1 MNLKI
6 MKAPYLAV
14 MEWEVEEGKLDEAA
28 KIWINS
34 KVSNFFENSVLYK
47 GLTKNSLVVLY
58 EVTNFSVIQ
67 QFVESDEFKQF
78 VKAQAK
84 YMQSDFHQSIVGLVE
99 DVIRRKQL
107 IPKTKYMQLR
117 SIEVPL
123 SDIDSYLE
131 WRKRRI
137 FEFVKRNDKV
147 TVNAVNPG
155 AVQSLL
161 WKETINQIL
170 ASGKKELQFLTDPHL
185 KLVQP
190 EDVARAVLYLA
201 DEKNNIITGTS
212 INVDNGVYSGL

>member
-28 KIWINS
+28 KIWTNS

-137 FEFVKRNDKV
+137 FEFVKKNDKV
-147 TVNAVNPG
+147 TSFLAFHSVFSTVPGVLFVTEFEGNPD
-155 AVQSLL
+155 
-161 WKETINQIL
+161 EYR
-170 ASGKKELQFLTDPHL
+170 ASFLTDEYKQIIKEAGHDHIKSGEQGL
-185 KLVQP
+185 QTF
-190 EDVARAVLYLA
+190 EY
-201 DEKNNIITGTS
+201 EK
-212 INVDNGVYSGL
+212 VE

>member
-99 DVIRRKQL
+99 DVI
-107 IPKTKYMQLR
+107 
-117 SIEVPL
+117 L
-123 SDIDSYLE
+123 SLC
-131 WRKRRI
+131 
-137 FEFVKRNDKV
+137 
-147 TVNAVNPG
+147 
-155 AVQSLL
+155 
-161 WKETINQIL
+161 
-170 ASGKKELQFLTDPHL
+170 
-185 KLVQP
+185 
-190 EDVARAVLYLA
+190 
-201 DEKNNIITGTS
+201 
-212 INVDNGVYSGL
+212 

>member
-84 YMQSDFHQSIVGLVE
+84 YMQSDFHQFIVGLVE

-147 TVNAVNPG
+147 TSFLAFHSVFSTVPGVLFVTEFEGNPD
-155 AVQSLL
+155 
-161 WKETINQIL
+161 EYR
-170 ASGKKELQFLTDPHL
+170 ASFLTDEYKQIIKEAGHDHIKSGEQGL
-185 KLVQP
+185 QTF
-190 EDVARAVLYLA
+190 EY
-201 DEKNNIITGTS
+201 EK
-212 INVDNGVYSGL
+212 VE

>member
-1 MNLKI
+1 

-28 KIWINS
+28 KIWTNS

-78 VKAQAK
+78 VKTQAK

-147 TVNAVNPG
+147 TSFLAFHSVFSTVPGVLFVTEFEGNPD
-155 AVQSLL
+155 
-161 WKETINQIL
+161 EYR
-170 ASGKKELQFLTDPHL
+170 ASFLTDEYKQIIKEAGHDHIKSGEQGL
-185 KLVQP
+185 QTF
-190 EDVARAVLYLA
+190 EY
-201 DEKNNIITGTS
+201 EK
-212 INVDNGVYSGL
+212 VE

>member
-14 MEWEVEEGKLDEAA
+14 MEWEVKEGKLDEAA
-28 KIWINS
+28 KIWTNS

-78 VKAQAK
+78 VKDQAK

-147 TVNAVNPG
+147 TSFLAFHSVFSTVPGVLFVTEFEGNPD
-155 AVQSLL
+155 
-161 WKETINQIL
+161 EYR
-170 ASGKKELQFLTDPHL
+170 ASFLTDEYKQIIKEAGHDHIKSGEQGL
-185 KLVQP
+185 QTF
-190 EDVARAVLYLA
+190 EY
-201 DEKNNIITGTS
+201 EK
-212 INVDNGVYSGL
+212 VE

>member
-78 VKAQAK
+78 VKAQAN

-147 TVNAVNPG
+147 TSFLAFHSVFSTVPGVLFVTEFEGNPD
-155 AVQSLL
+155 
-161 WKETINQIL
+161 EYR
-170 ASGKKELQFLTDPHL
+170 ASFLTDEYKQIIKEAGHDHIKSGEQGL
-185 KLVQP
+185 QTF
-190 EDVARAVLYLA
+190 EY
-201 DEKNNIITGTS
+201 EK
-212 INVDNGVYSGL
+212 VE

>member
-1 MNLKI
+1 
-6 MKAPYLAV
+6 

-147 TVNAVNPG
+147 TSFLAFHSVFSTVPGVLFVTEFEGNPD
-155 AVQSLL
+155 
-161 WKETINQIL
+161 EYR
-170 ASGKKELQFLTDPHL
+170 ASFLTDEYKQIIKEAGHDHIKSGEQGL
-185 KLVQP
+185 QTF
-190 EDVARAVLYLA
+190 EY
-201 DEKNNIITGTS
+201 EK
-212 INVDNGVYSGL
+212 VE

>member
-1 MNLKI
+1 

-147 TVNAVNPG
+147 TSFLAFHSVFSTVPG
-155 AVQSLL
+155 VLFVTEFEGNSD
-161 WKETINQIL
+161 EYR
-170 ASGKKELQFLTDPHL
+170 ASFLTDEYKQIIKEAGHDHIKSGEQGL
-185 KLVQP
+185 QTF
-190 EDVARAVLYLA
+190 EY
-201 DEKNNIITGTS
+201 EK
-212 INVDNGVYSGL
+212 VE

>member
-28 KIWINS
+28 KIWTNS

-147 TVNAVNPG
+147 TSFLAFHSVFSTVPGVLFVTEFEGNPD
-155 AVQSLL
+155 
-161 WKETINQIL
+161 EYR
-170 ASGKKELQFLTDPHL
+170 ASFLTDEYKQIIKEAGHDHIKSGEQGL
-185 KLVQP
+185 QTF
-190 EDVARAVLYLA
+190 EY
-201 DEKNNIITGTS
+201 EK
-212 INVDNGVYSGL
+212 VE

>member
-28 KIWINS
+28 KIWSNS

-137 FEFVKRNDKV
+137 FEFVKRNEKV
-147 TVNAVNPG
+147 TSFLAFHSVFSTVPGVLFVTEFEGNPD
-155 AVQSLL
+155 
-161 WKETINQIL
+161 EYR
-170 ASGKKELQFLTDPHL
+170 ASFLTDEYKQIIKEAGHDHIKSGEQGL
-185 KLVQP
+185 QTF
-190 EDVARAVLYLA
+190 EY
-201 DEKNNIITGTS
+201 EK
-212 INVDNGVYSGL
+212 VE

>member
-28 KIWINS
+28 KIWTNS

-107 IPKTKYMQLR
+107 IPKTRYMQLR

-147 TVNAVNPG
+147 TSFLAFHSVFSTVPGVLFVTEFEGNPD
-155 AVQSLL
+155 
-161 WKETINQIL
+161 EYR
-170 ASGKKELQFLTDPHL
+170 ASFLTDEYKQIIKEAGHDHIKSGEQGL
-185 KLVQP
+185 QTF
-190 EDVARAVLYLA
+190 EY
-201 DEKNNIITGTS
+201 EK
-212 INVDNGVYSGL
+212 VE

>member
-1 MNLKI
+1 

-28 KIWINS
+28 KIWTNS

-107 IPKTKYMQLR
+107 IPKTRYMQLR

-147 TVNAVNPG
+147 TSFLAFHSVFSTVPGVLFVTEFEGNPD
-155 AVQSLL
+155 
-161 WKETINQIL
+161 EYR
-170 ASGKKELQFLTDPHL
+170 ASFLTDEYKQIIKEAGHDHIKSGEQGL
-185 KLVQP
+185 QTF
-190 EDVARAVLYLA
+190 EY
-201 DEKNNIITGTS
+201 EK
-212 INVDNGVYSGL
+212 VE

>member
-1 MNLKI
+1 

-28 KIWINS
+28 KIWTNS
-34 KVSNFFENSVLYK
+34 KVSKFFENSVLYK

-147 TVNAVNPG
+147 TSFLAFHSVFSTVPGVLFVTEFEGNPD
-155 AVQSLL
+155 
-161 WKETINQIL
+161 EYR
-170 ASGKKELQFLTDPHL
+170 ASFLTDEYKQIIKEAGHDHIKSGEQGL
-185 KLVQP
+185 QTF
-190 EDVARAVLYLA
+190 EY
-201 DEKNNIITGTS
+201 EK
-212 INVDNGVYSGL
+212 VE

>member
-117 SIEVPL
+117 SIEVTL
-123 SDIDSYLE
+123 SDIDSDLE

-137 FEFVKRNDKV
+137 FEVVKRNDKV
-147 TVNAVNPG
+147 TSFLAFHSVFSTVPGVLFVTEFEGNPD
-155 AVQSLL
+155 
-161 WKETINQIL
+161 EYR
-170 ASGKKELQFLTDPHL
+170 ASFLTDEYKQIIKEAGHDHIKSGEQGL
-185 KLVQP
+185 QTF
-190 EDVARAVLYLA
+190 EY
-201 DEKNNIITGTS
+201 EK
-212 INVDNGVYSGL
+212 VE

>member
-78 VKAQAK
+78 VNAQAK

-147 TVNAVNPG
+147 TSFLAFHSVFSTVPGVLFVTEFEGNPD
-155 AVQSLL
+155 
-161 WKETINQIL
+161 EYR
-170 ASGKKELQFLTDPHL
+170 ASFLTDEYKQIIKEAGHDHIKSGEQGL
-185 KLVQP
+185 QTF
-190 EDVARAVLYLA
+190 EY
-201 DEKNNIITGTS
+201 EK
-212 INVDNGVYSGL
+212 VE

>member
-147 TVNAVNPG
+147 TSFLAFHSVFSTVPG
-155 AVQSLL
+155 VLFVTEFEGNSD
-161 WKETINQIL
+161 EYR
-170 ASGKKELQFLTDPHL
+170 ASFLTDEYKQIIKEAGHDHIKSGEQGL
-185 KLVQP
+185 QTF
-190 EDVARAVLYLA
+190 EY
-201 DEKNNIITGTS
+201 EK
-212 INVDNGVYSGL
+212 VE

>member
-1 MNLKI
+1 

-28 KIWINS
+28 KIWTNS

-137 FEFVKRNDKV
+137 FKFVKRNDKV
-147 TVNAVNPG
+147 TSFLAFHSVFSTVPGVLFVTEFEGNPD
-155 AVQSLL
+155 
-161 WKETINQIL
+161 EYR
-170 ASGKKELQFLTDPHL
+170 ASFLTDEYKQIIKEAGHDHIKSGEQGL
-185 KLVQP
+185 QTF
-190 EDVARAVLYLA
+190 EY
-201 DEKNNIITGTS
+201 EK
-212 INVDNGVYSGL
+212 VK

>member
-28 KIWINS
+28 KIWTNS
-34 KVSNFFENSVLYK
+34 KASNFFENSVLYK

-78 VKAQAK
+78 VKVQAK

-99 DVIRRKQL
+99 DVIKRKQL

-147 TVNAVNPG
+147 TSFLAFHSVFSTVPGVLFVTEFEGNPD
-155 AVQSLL
+155 
-161 WKETINQIL
+161 EYR
-170 ASGKKELQFLTDPHL
+170 ASFLTDEYKQIIKEAGHDHIKSGEQGL
-185 KLVQP
+185 QTF
-190 EDVARAVLYLA
+190 EY
-201 DEKNNIITGTS
+201 EK
-212 INVDNGVYSGL
+212 VE

>member
-1 MNLKI
+1 

-147 TVNAVNPG
+147 TSFLAFHSVFSTVPGVLFVTEFEGNPDEYR
-155 AVQSLL
+155 ASFLIDEYKQII
-161 WKETINQIL
+161 KEAGHDHIK
-170 ASGKKELQFLTDPHL
+170 SGEQGLQTF
-185 KLVQP
+185 
-190 EDVARAVLYLA
+190 EY
-201 DEKNNIITGTS
+201 EK
-212 INVDNGVYSGL
+212 VE

>member
-137 FEFVKRNDKV
+137 FEFVTRNDKV
-147 TVNAVNPG
+147 TSFLAFHSVFSTVPGVLFVTEFEGNPD
-155 AVQSLL
+155 
-161 WKETINQIL
+161 EYR
-170 ASGKKELQFLTDPHL
+170 ASFLTDEYKQIIKEAGHDHIKSGEQGL
-185 KLVQP
+185 QTF
-190 EDVARAVLYLA
+190 EY
-201 DEKNNIITGTS
+201 EK
-212 INVDNGVYSGL
+212 VE

>member
-147 TVNAVNPG
+147 TSFLAFHSVFSTVPGVLFVTEFEGNPD
-155 AVQSLL
+155 
-161 WKETINQIL
+161 EYR
-170 ASGKKELQFLTDPHL
+170 ASFLTDEY
-185 KLVQP
+185 K
-190 EDVARAVLYLA
+190 
-201 DEKNNIITGTS
+201 
-212 INVDNGVYSGL
+212 

>member
-28 KIWINS
+28 KIWTNS

-78 VKAQAK
+78 VKTQAK

-147 TVNAVNPG
+147 TSFLAFHSVFSTVPGVLFVTEFEGNPD
-155 AVQSLL
+155 
-161 WKETINQIL
+161 EYR
-170 ASGKKELQFLTDPHL
+170 ASFLTDEYKQIIKEAGHDHIKSGEQGL
-185 KLVQP
+185 QTF
-190 EDVARAVLYLA
+190 EY
-201 DEKNNIITGTS
+201 EK
-212 INVDNGVYSGL
+212 VE

>member
-28 KIWINS
+28 KIWSNS

-78 VKAQAK
+78 VKAKAK

-147 TVNAVNPG
+147 TSFLAFHSVFSTVPGVLFVTEFEGNPD
-155 AVQSLL
+155 
-161 WKETINQIL
+161 EYR
-170 ASGKKELQFLTDPHL
+170 ASFLTDEYKQIIKEAGHDHIKSGEQGL
-185 KLVQP
+185 QTF
-190 EDVARAVLYLA
+190 EY
-201 DEKNNIITGTS
+201 EK
-212 INVDNGVYSGL
+212 VE

>member
-147 TVNAVNPG
+147 TSFLAFHSVFSTVPGVLFVTEFEGNPD
-155 AVQSLL
+155 
-161 WKETINQIL
+161 EYR
-170 ASGKKELQFLTDPHL
+170 ASFLTDEYKQIIKEAGHDHIKSGEQGL
-185 KLVQP
+185 QTF
-190 EDVARAVLYLA
+190 EY
-201 DEKNNIITGTS
+201 EK
-212 INVDNGVYSGL
+212 VE